1 MDQSLLPN
9 IYDFISNTYPFS
21 LLKPLEK
28 DAVAAAVKISY
39 HTPGDRLD
47 NKDLCGAGLYM
58 IRSGEAEEINK
69 SDRSLRARL
78 GAGDTFGYT
87 QIDREGE
94 SEYEVIFPENTL
106 LYFIGKQVLQFL
118 ILKNTQVGEYF
129 NSKEWVRIYGASSF
143 ADEPRPGHEHHGVLP
158 AGVGEIC
165 RTDVPTVEREA
176 SITDTCRIFAKSHGH
191 LAVVTDQGRPCGIVS
206 SADVA
211 VRAVA
216 AGLDCTEKV
225 ERIMSPGLVT
235 VDAAATSFE
244 ALELMVTHN
253 VRTLPVMENGALRGV
268 ITTTELMR
276 DSTLEAVYLIRD
288 VRNGATLAD
297 LAKISSRTRGIF
309 QAMLSS
315 HLAPHTVE
323 RLLSRI
329 ADSFYRR
336 IVELCLIDQGPSP
349 CPFCVVAT
357 GSLARREIQLMSD
370 QDNAIITSR
379 DLTDPEKAWFH
390 ELSEHICIA
399 LRDCG
404 YPLCDG
410 GYMASNPKW
419 CQSIESWETQYAEW
433 IADTSPKALLD
444 SMVFLDVR
452 CVYGDEF
459 LANRLKLH
467 LLNAVG
473 ANSRFLATLCA
484 ASTTATP
491 PLGTF
496 RKFVLIRDGT
506 NAPYLNIKSQAVN
519 LLVQLARLY
528 ALAAGSGETDT
539 YSRLQ
544 AAANAGLLSEEDRRE
559 LSEALTFL
567 NSVRLRHQL
576 EALRADRPLTNNLA
590 PAELSQFERNHLRD
604 AFRIIARHQSGAR
617 LHFMKTVI

>member
-47 NKDLCGAGLYM
+47 NADLCGAGLYM

-118 ILKNTQVGEYF
+118 IRKNTQIGEYF

-143 ADEPRPGHEHHGVLP
+143 ADDPRPGHEPQGTAG

-165 RTDVPTVEREA
+165 RSDVPTVERDA
-176 SITDTCRIFAKSHGH
+176 TIAATCRVFARTHGH
-191 LAVVTDQGRPCGIVS
+191 LAVVCDHGRPCGVVS

-211 VRAVA
+211 VRGIA
-216 AGLDCTEKV
+216 AGLESSEKV
-225 ERIMSPGLVT
+225 ERVMSPKLVT
-235 VDAAATSFE
+235 VDAAASSYE

-253 VRTLPVMENGALRGV
+253 VRTLPVMKNGELRGI

-288 VRNGATLAD
+288 VKNAASLPD
-297 LAKISSRTRGIF
+297 LSRLSLRTRGIF
-309 QAMLSS
+309 TAMLAS

-329 ADSFYRR
+329 ADSFYQRV
-336 IVELCLIDQGPSP
+336 IELCLIERGSSP

-379 DLTDPEKAWFH
+379 ELTTPEKDWFH
-390 ELSEHICIA
+390 ALAARICDA
-399 LRDCG
+399 LKDCG

-410 GYMASNPKW
+410 GYMAANPRW
-419 CQSIESWETQYAEW
+419 CMSIEEWEAQYAAW

-444 SMVFLDVR
+444 SMVFLDLR
-452 CVYGDEF
+452 CVFGDEF

-467 LLNAVG
+467 LLEAVSG
-473 ANSRFLATLCA
+473 NSRFLATLCA

-496 RKFVLIRDGT
+496 RKFVLIRDGSD
-506 NAPYLNIKSQAVN
+506 APYLNIKSQAVN

-528 ALAAGSGETDT
+528 ALAALSGETDT

-544 AAANAGLLSEEDRRE
+544 AATNAGLLSEEDRRE

-576 EALRADRPLTNNLA
+576 EALRRGEPLTNNLA